1 MQARLDP
8 FSFLVVS
15 VAGSLNQRQQQVIQ
29 YLAEENHVLREHI
42 GARRPGFTDDQ
53 RLRLAAK
60 ARKLGRKVLS
70 QVATVVTP
78 ETLLAWHRRLIATKY
93 DGSTFRTPGRPLT
106 SIELSSLVVRMA
118 EENHGLGLP
127 PNSGRTVESRA

>member
-78 ETLLAWHRRLIATKY
+78 ETLLACALNDVDRRKPLWLERVFKQQNIVQGVLWTKIRIPRI
-93 DGSTFRTPGRPLT
+93 TNL
-106 SIELSSLVVRMA
+106 
-118 EENHGLGLP
+118 
-127 PNSGRTVESRA
+127 

>member
-78 ETLLAWHRRLIATKY
+78 ETLLAWHRRLIATNMMAAH
-93 DGSTFRTPGRPLT
+93 S
-106 SIELSSLVVRMA
+106 ELRDA
-118 EENHGLGLP
+118 H
-127 PNSGRTVESRA
+127 